1 MTKFEGNLTYFS
13 SLSIFRNGLRLKIF
27 KSSSHSKNET
37 LPERF
42 QTSLQCHLVGLFRL
56 TVLYGLLQDRN
67 SFTLKLEDTEN
78 WLYEDGEDQP
88 KQIYIDKLTELK
100 VSGSYISVRS

>member
-1 MTKFEGNLTYFS
+1 MSFNT
-13 SLSIFRNGLRLKIF
+13 I
-27 KSSSHSKNET
+27 
-37 LPERF
+37 
-42 QTSLQCHLVGLFRL
+42 CHLIEFSPI
-56 TVLYGLLQDRN
+56 LYGLLQDRN

-100 VSGSYISVRS
+100 VSGSESRELCLSGELS